1 MKKHMN
7 LIFAIAVMLFV
18 LPLFTT
24 PAGAH
29 TEPVMADYSAFP
41 IFNSQ
46 SVPPNIMIILDNSGS
61 MNFNAYGTYPGSD
74 GGYVT
79 DAPFFGE
86 PYNKV
91 NEITNSF
98 QVISYQDDA
107 EENVGANQSL
117 YYDHEDLDL
126 GGFSTTSNDS
136 IVGIRFQNVSIPQGA
151 TIHSAYL
158 EFTANVYG
166 DTATSL
172 TVEGEDIDDAAPFSA
187 VADNLKDRTGTT
199 ETVTWNIATSTPW
212 SAGSS
217 YQTPDLTDIVQEIV
231 GRGGWA
237 SGNSMV
243 FRLSG
248 TGKRDIRAY
257 DANSSTAPKLHVVYH
272 NVNDEN
278 PRRYYGYFNPD
289 YFYKSISNVF
299 YHAYKKIGYDMTN
312 SRWDVETLTGSA
324 ATLTDADIVNQKLWD
339 GNWLNWLS
347 MRRIDVLRK
356 VLMGGK
362 VTART
367 GGGNEVVYG
376 EIPVQ
381 TSRAWRRTFDT
392 TALSAVSPYDGN
404 CIYRIEGGDI
414 DVLYVNG
421 SYVNHSYDI
430 RIQKERDYEPEDFM
444 ADGNLVGI
452 LQRIGEKA
460 RWGNIWFNT
469 YSGGGY
475 VDHVIGTNMTT
486 LITDLQNTGCDTS
499 TPLAESFY
507 VAMQYFKQED
517 PQGGLGYKNGAV
529 PNTNIGDDPWHN
541 GSEYVECAKSFVI
554 LLTDGASNQDT
565 NVPDTY
571 KDYDGDGAD
580 SYVTSGGGS
589 DYLDDLALYARTV
602 DLRDDL
608 DDVQNTILYA
618 IYAAFDDTGDEAVR
632 AEGLLSDAARNG
644 GFEDKN
650 GNNQPDLDMEWDEDG
665 NGVPDTYFEAR
676 DGYKLEKDL
685 LAAITD
691 ILKRAAS
698 GTSASVLATNSE
710 GEGHVVQAYFRG
722 TVTEGLDEARWLG
735 YLQSL
740 WVDAYGVMHEDTNQN
755 ATLDENDLTVE
766 FVTGSDGDTK
776 VLRNGLEVPL
786 EDIQPIFEAGKRLMT
801 RDPATRRIFTYVDTN
816 VDSAVNEP
824 TVDMFDTAG
833 EAITFDTT
841 TVGFIKP
848 YLGVIEDDDWGD
860 DGARLGTTHDARVSN
875 IIQWV
880 RGTDVSGLRNRTL
893 AGETWRLGDIVD
905 STPVTVAQP
914 PDQYHTI
921 YSDESYLTYWNAVK
935 NRETVIYVGS
945 NGGMLHAFT
954 SWKYDKESRE
964 YQKPGGTTERIGDEL
979 WAFIPQSVL
988 PHLKWIS
995 HQDYTH
1001 TYLVDGKPRV
1011 FDAKILPD
1019 NTHYTDSDTDP
1030 NWGTFLVM
1038 GLNMGAKHITVEED
1052 FGSGSVELRDFYPTY
1067 FMIDI
1072 TDPRNPRLMW
1082 ERTYEDLSMSRS
1094 RPVPL
1099 KVGDNWYLSFGSG
1112 PTDYDGTSTQDGYL
1126 YVVDMVTGQQLKR
1139 FGPLDSNAFFNE
1151 PISFDKNLNYN
1162 VDAIYAGDAFFASN
1176 KWQGSVF
1183 KIAIP
1188 CSNCEWDSDFNPTA
1202 PYGYEEDPNNW
1213 VLSKMFDSDR
1223 PITAPVSASV
1233 EVYPDLNIDNV
1244 WVYFGTGR
1252 YINNDD
1258 IANSEQQYLYGI
1270 KDPFFNSNEDNES
1283 YYHNFSSP
1291 KTVDRG
1297 DLFYANTITTTTNGS
1312 VLQGGSP
1319 FGSSGG
1325 FDELENYIRNDFDG
1339 WYRTLDTYG
1348 TGPSERIVSKP
1359 SVLGGMVFVAAFVP
1373 DNDICGFGGETSFYA
1388 VYYATGTGYTS
1399 QIFDIDNPNY
1409 ITVDGNAEEV
1419 VEVKMPESFIG
1430 VPPPSAGIHAGQ
1442 EEGVRAFIQLSTGRI
1457 LEIDAKPPFDFRGR
1471 IIDWWDM

>member
-7 LIFAIAVMLFV
+7 LIFAVAVMLFV

-29 TEPVMADYSAFP
+29 TEPAMADYSAFP

-61 MNFNAYGTYPGSD
+61 MNFNAYGTYPSND
-74 GGYVT
+74 DGYVT
-79 DAPFFGE
+79 DALFSGE
-86 PYNKV
+86 PYNRI
-91 NEITNSF
+91 NEITNTF

-107 EENVGANQSL
+107 EERTSNGSAL
-117 YYDHEDLDL
+117 YYSNGDLDL
-126 GGFSTTSNDS
+126 AGFEVDQNNS
-136 IVGIRFQNVSIPQGA
+136 IVGLRFQNVSIPQGA
-151 TIHSAYL
+151 AIVSAYL
-158 EFTANVYG
+158 EFRANADNVQ
-166 DTATSL
+166 TTHL
-172 TVEGEDIDDAAPFSA
+172 LIEGEDSDDANPFTT
-187 VADNLKDRTGTT
+187 VADNLKDRDATT
-199 ETVTWNIATSTPW
+199 ATVAWDSVVSW

-217 YQTPDLTDIVQEIV
+217 YQTPDLKSIVQEIV
-231 GRGGWA
+231 GREGWV

-243 FRLSG
+243 FRITG
-248 TGKRDIRAY
+248 TAGKRDIRAY
-257 DANSSTAPKLHVVYH
+257 DASSATAPRLHVIFR
-272 NVNDEN
+272 DEAN
-278 PRRYYGYFNPD
+278 PKRYYGYLNPD
-289 YFYKSISNVF
+289 YFYKSVSNVF
-299 YHAYKKIGYDMTN
+299 YHAYKKIDYDMSN
-312 SRWDVETLTGSA
+312 SRWNVETLSGSA
-324 ATLTDADIVNQKLWD
+324 ATLTDADIVNQQLWD

-376 EIPVQ
+376 EIPIQ
-381 TSRAWRRTFDT
+381 TSRKWRRTFNT
-392 TALSAVSPYDGN
+392 TANPAVSPYDGN
-404 CIYRIEGGDI
+404 YWYKIDGG
-414 DVLYVNG
+414 Y
-421 SYVNHSYDI
+421 I
-430 RIQKERDYEPEDFM
+430 RVYNSSNSLLKSLPIRVQKERDYEPDDFM
-444 ADGNLVGI
+444 DDGNLVGI
-452 LQRIGEKA
+452 LQRIGNKA

-517 PQGGLGYKNGAV
+517 PQSGLGYKSGAV
-529 PNTNIGDDPWHN
+529 PNNNIGDDPWYN
-541 GSEYVECAKSFVI
+541 GTEYVECAKSFVI
-554 LLTDGASNQDT
+554 LLTDGASNEDV
-565 NVPDTY
+565 NVPNMY
-571 KDYDGDGAD
+571 KDYDGDGND
-580 SYVTSGGGS
+580 SYVTSGHGS
-589 DYLDDLALYARTV
+589 DYLDDLAFYARTQ

-608 DDVQNTILYA
+608 TDPQNLILYA
-618 IYAAFDDTGDEAVR
+618 IYAAFDSSGDEDTR
-632 AEGLLSDAARNG
+632 AAELLIDAARNG

-650 GNNQPDLDMEWDEDG
+650 ENNQPDLDIEWDEDS

-755 ATLDENDLTVE
+755 AALDEDDLTVE

-786 EDIQPIFEAGKRLMT
+786 EEIQPIFEAGKRLAT

-816 VDSAVNEP
+816 VDSAVDEL
-824 TVDMFDTAG
+824 TVDMFDAAG

-841 TVGFIKP
+841 TAGLIKP

-860 DGARLGTTHDARVSN
+860 GGARLGTTHNARVAN

-893 AGETWRLGDIVD
+893 DGETWRLSDIVD

-954 SWKYDKESRE
+954 SWKYDRASRE
-964 YQKPGGTTERIGDEL
+964 YQQPDSTTERIGDEL

-988 PHLKWIS
+988 PHLKWVA

-1019 NTHYTDSDTDP
+1019 DTHYTDSDTDP

-1038 GLNMGAKHITVEED
+1038 GLNMGAKHINVEED

-1094 RPVPL
+1094 RPAPL
-1099 KVGDNWYLSFGSG
+1099 KVGDSWYLAFGSG
-1112 PTDYDGTSTQDGYL
+1112 PTDYDGNSTQDGYL
-1126 YVVDMVTGQQLKR
+1126 YVVDMATGQQLKR
-1139 FGPLDSNAFFNE
+1139 FGPLDSNALFNE

-1162 VDAIYAGDAFFASN
+1162 VDAIYTGDAYFASN
-1176 KWQGSVF
+1176 KWQGSVY

-1188 CSNCEWDSDFNPTA
+1188 CSNCGWDTNFDPTK

-1223 PITAPVSASV
+1223 PITAPLSASV
-1233 EVYPDLNIDNV
+1233 EVYPDLNVDNV

-1252 YINNDD
+1252 YINNED
-1258 IANSEQQYLYGI
+1258 IADSEQQYLYGI

-1283 YYHNFSSP
+1283 YYHSFSST

-1297 DLFYANTITTTTNGS
+1297 DLFYSNSIVTTTNGS
-1312 VLQGGSP
+1312 ALIGGSP

-1325 FDELENYIRNDFDG
+1325 FDELEYHIRNEYDG
-1339 WYRTLDTYG
+1339 WYRTLETYG

-1373 DNDICGFGGETSFYA
+1373 NDDICGFGGETGFYA

-1399 QIFDIDNPNY
+1399 QIFEIDNPTY
-1409 ITVDGNAEEV
+1409 INVGGSSEEV
-1419 VEVKMPESFIG
+1419 VEVKMPGSFIG

>member
-7 LIFAIAVMLFV
+7 LIVAIAIMAFL

-61 MNFNAYGTYPGSD
+61 MNFNAYGTYPSNDD
-74 GGYVT
+74 GDVT
-79 DAPFFGE
+79 DALFSGE
-86 PYNKV
+86 PYNRI
-91 NEITNSF
+91 NEITNTY

-107 EENVGANQSL
+107 EERTSSGSVL
-117 YYDHEDLDL
+117 YYNNGDLDL
-126 GGFSTTSNDS
+126 AGFEVDENNS

-151 TIHSAYL
+151 AIVSAYL
-158 EFTANVYG
+158 EFRANAENVQ
-166 DTATSL
+166 TTHL
-172 TVEGEDIDDAAPFSA
+172 LIEGEDSDDASPFTT
-187 VADNLKDRTGTT
+187 VADNLKHRDGTDA
-199 ETVTWNIATSTPW
+199 TVAWNSVASW
-212 SAGSS
+212 YAGSS
-217 YQTPDLTDIVQEIV
+217 YPTPDLSSIVQEIV
-231 GRGGWA
+231 GREGWV

-243 FRLSG
+243 FRITG
-248 TGKRDIRAY
+248 TLGKRDIRAY
-257 DANSSTAPKLHVVYH
+257 DANSATAPRLHVIFR
-272 NVNDEN
+272 DEAN
-278 PRRYYGYFNPD
+278 PKRYYGYLNPD
-289 YFYKSISNVF
+289 YFYKSVSNVF
-299 YHAYKKIGYDMTN
+299 YHAYKKIDYDMTN

-324 ATLTDADIVNQKLWD
+324 ATLTDADIVNQQLWD

-381 TSRAWRRTFDT
+381 TSRKWRRTFN
-392 TALSAVSPYDGN
+392 TAANPAVSPYDGN
-404 CIYRIEGGDI
+404 YWYKIDGG
-414 DVLYVNG
+414 Y
-421 SYVNHSYDI
+421 I
-430 RIQKERDYEPEDFM
+430 RVYNSSNSLIKSFPIRVQKDRNYEPDDFM

-452 LQRIGEKA
+452 LQRIGDKA
-460 RWGNIWFNT
+460 RWGNVWFNT

-517 PQGGLGYKNGAV
+517 PQSGLGYKSGAV
-529 PNTNIGDDPWHN
+529 PNNNIGDDPWHN
-541 GSEYVECAKSFVI
+541 GTEYVECAKSFVI
-554 LLTDGASNQDT
+554 LLTDGASNEDV
-565 NVPDTY
+565 NVPSMY
-571 KDYDGDGAD
+571 KDYDGDGSD
-580 SYVTSGGGS
+580 GYVTPTGGS
-589 DYLDDLALYARTV
+589 DYLDDLAFYARTQ

-608 DDVQNTILYA
+608 TDPQNLILYA
-618 IYAAFDDTGDEAVR
+618 IYAAFDSSGDEDTR
-632 AEGLLSDAARNG
+632 AAALLQDAARNG

-650 GNNQPDLDMEWDEDG
+650 ENNRPDLDIEWDEDG

-776 VLRNGLEVPL
+776 VLRNGLEVAL
-786 EDIQPIFEAGKRLMT
+786 EDIQPIFEAGKRLAT

-816 VDSAVNEP
+816 VDSAVDES

-841 TVGFIKP
+841 TAGLIKP

-860 DGARLGTTHDARVSN
+860 GGARLGITHDARVTN

-893 AGETWRLGDIVD
+893 DGETWRLSDIVD

-935 NRETVIYVGS
+935 NRETVVYVGS

-954 SWKYDKESRE
+954 SWKYDRSSRE
-964 YQKPGGTTERIGDEL
+964 YQRPDSTTERIGDEL

-988 PHLKWIS
+988 PHLKWIA
-995 HQDYTH
+995 HQGYTH

-1019 NTHYTDSDTDP
+1019 DTHYSDSDSEP

-1126 YVVDMVTGQQLKR
+1126 YVVDMATGQQLKR

-1176 KWQGSVF
+1176 KWKGSVY

-1188 CSNCEWDSDFNPTA
+1188 CSNCQWDDDFDPTK
-1202 PYGYEEDPNNW
+1202 PYGYVEDPNNW

-1223 PITAPVSASV
+1223 PITAPLSASV
-1233 EVYPDLNIDNV
+1233 EVYPDLNVDNV
-1244 WVYFGTGR
+1244 WIYFGTGR
-1252 YINNDD
+1252 YINNAD
-1258 IANSEQQYLYGI
+1258 IANSDQQYLYGV

-1283 YYHNFSSP
+1283 YYHSFSST

-1297 DLFYANTITTTTNGS
+1297 DLFYSNSIVTTTNGS
-1312 VLQGGSP
+1312 ALIGGSP

-1325 FDELENYIRNDFDG
+1325 FDELEYHIRNEYDG
-1339 WYRTLDTYG
+1339 WYRTLETYG

-1373 DNDICGFGGETSFYA
+1373 NNDICGFGGETGFYA

-1399 QIFDIDNPNY
+1399 QIFEIDNPTY
-1409 ITVDGNAEEV
+1409 INVGGSSEEV
-1419 VEVKMPESFIG
+1419 VEVKMPGSFIG

>member
-7 LIFAIAVMLFV
+7 LIFSVAVMLFV

-61 MNFNAYGTYPGSD
+61 MNFNAYGTYPSND
-74 GGYVT
+74 GDVT
-79 DAPFFGE
+79 DAPFLGE
-86 PYNKV
+86 PYNKI
-91 NEITNSF
+91 NEITRTF

-107 EENVGANQSL
+107 EEKIGENQSL
-117 YYDHEDLDL
+117 YYNHEDLDL
-126 GGFSTTSNDS
+126 GGFSSGSNDS
-136 IVGIRFQNVSIPQGA
+136 IVGVRFQNVSIPQGA
-151 TIHSAYL
+151 VIVSAYL
-158 EFTANVYG
+158 EFTANVG
-166 DTATSL
+166 GTTANDTDL
-172 TVEGEDIDDAAPFSA
+172 DIEIEQSDDANQFSA
-187 VADNLKDRTGTT
+187 VPDNLKDR
-199 ETVTWNIATSTPW
+199 ECVDTSVDWFISGWTSW
-212 SAGSS
+212 TAGYR
-217 YQTPDLTDIVQEIV
+217 YQTPDLQSIVQEIV
-231 GRGGWA
+231 NRDGWA

-243 FRLSG
+243 FRISG
-248 TGKRDIRAY
+248 TGKRDVRAY
-257 DANSSTAPKLHVVYH
+257 DYNSNTAPKLVITYH
-272 NVNDEN
+272 NENDEA

-299 YHAYKKIGYDMTN
+299 HHAYKKVGYDESN
-312 SRWDVETLTGSA
+312 NRWDAETLSGSA
-324 ATLTDADIVNQKLWD
+324 ATLTDADIVTQKLWD

-356 VLMGGK
+356 VLMGGL
-362 VTART
+362 VTSRT

-376 EIPVQ
+376 ETPDQ
-381 TSRAWRRTFDT
+381 TFRKWRRTFDT
-392 TALSAVSPYDGN
+392 TGDNPAVSPYEGN
-404 CIYRIEGGDI
+404 YTYRITGGDI
-414 DVLYVNG
+414 EVVDNG
-421 SYVNHSYDI
+421 HSYDI
-430 RIQKERDYEPEDFM
+430 RVQKDRDYEPEDFM
-444 ADGNLVGI
+444 PDGNLAGI
-452 LQRIGEKA
+452 LQRIGDKA
-460 RWGNIWFNT
+460 RWGNIWFNN
-469 YSGGGY
+469 YSGGAY
-475 VDHVIGTNMTT
+475 VDHTIGTNMSS
-486 LITDLQNTGCDTS
+486 LITDLQNKGCDTS

-517 PQGGLGYKNGAV
+517 PEVSGYTNAAV
-529 PNTNIGDDPWHN
+529 PNSNIGDDPWHN
-541 GSEYVECAKSFVI
+541 GTEYVECAKSFVI
-554 LLTDGASNQDT
+554 LLTDGASNEDI
-565 NVPDTY
+565 NVPDMY
-571 KDYDGDGAD
+571 KNFDGDGND
-580 SYVTSGGGS
+580 SYITSGRGS
-589 DYLDDLALYARTV
+589 DYLDDLAFYARTQ

-608 DDVQNTILYA
+608 TDPQNLILYA

-632 AEGLLSDAARNG
+632 AEKLLMDAARNG

-650 GNNQPDLDMEWDEDG
+650 ENNRPDLDIEWDEDG
-665 NGVPDTYFEAR
+665 NDVPDTYFEAR

-776 VLRNGLEVPL
+776 VLRNGLEVAL
-786 EDIQPIFEAGKRLMT
+786 EDIQPIFEAGKRLAT

-816 VDSAVNEP
+816 VDSAVDES

-841 TVGFIKP
+841 TAGLIKP

-860 DGARLGTTHDARVSN
+860 GGARLGITHDARVTN

-893 AGETWRLGDIVD
+893 DGETWRLSDIVD

-935 NRETVIYVGS
+935 NRETVVYVGS

-954 SWKYDKESRE
+954 SWKYDRSSRE
-964 YQKPGGTTERIGDEL
+964 YQRPDSTTERIGDEL

-988 PHLKWIS
+988 PHLKWIA
-995 HQDYTH
+995 HQGYTH

-1019 NTHYTDSDTDP
+1019 DTHYSDSDSEP

-1126 YVVDMVTGQQLKR
+1126 YVVDMATGQQLKR

-1176 KWQGSVF
+1176 KWKGSVY

-1188 CSNCEWDSDFNPTA
+1188 CSNCQWDDDFDPTK
-1202 PYGYEEDPNNW
+1202 PYGYVEDPNNW

-1223 PITAPVSASV
+1223 PITAPLSASV
-1233 EVYPDLNIDNV
+1233 EVYPDLNVDNV
-1244 WVYFGTGR
+1244 WIYFGTGR
-1252 YINNDD
+1252 YINNAD
-1258 IANSEQQYLYGI
+1258 IANSDQQYLYGI

-1283 YYHNFSSP
+1283 YYHSFSST

-1297 DLFYANTITTTTNGS
+1297 DLFYSNSIVTTTNGS
-1312 VLQGGSP
+1312 ALIGGSP

-1325 FDELENYIRNDFDG
+1325 FDELEYHIRNEYDG
-1339 WYRTLDTYG
+1339 WYRTLETYG

-1373 DNDICGFGGETSFYA
+1373 NNDICGFGGETGFYA

-1399 QIFDIDNPNY
+1399 QIFEIDNPTY
-1409 ITVDGNAEEV
+1409 INVGGSSEEV
-1419 VEVKMPESFIG
+1419 VEVKMPGSFIG